1 MPAGLRREGEK
12 MEISIDKNS
21 VKSYL
26 SAVKESINKFEC
38 RFLRGLYII
47 ECDYIHGV
55 RAKNLMSLSMDE
67 LRNLDPVEVRYQD
80 CILTMNTNSN
90 ILGYWG
96 SMDDACNQD
105 CATGKEAKVRRLI
118 VRAVEAHAEMRET
131 NSFADPAKS
140 GNGGGYSQP
149 AGGWGRIEYR
159 DSSCGD
165 FGSRECLLLNSL
177 RRENDELEIAR
188 NVLAELEALG
198 LPTFGI
204 EIS

>member
-1 MPAGLRREGEK
+1 
-12 MEISIDKNS
+12 MEISIDKKY

-26 SAVKESINKFEC
+26 SSVKESINKFDD
-38 RFLRGLYII
+38 RLQRAPYII

-55 RAKNLMSLSMDE
+55 RAKDLMSLSMDE
-67 LRNLDPVEVRYQD
+67 LKNLDPVEVRYQD

-165 FGSRECLLLNSL
+165 FGSREFLWLNSL
-177 RRENDELEIAR
+177 GCENDELEIAR
-188 NVLAELEALG
+188 NILAELEALG